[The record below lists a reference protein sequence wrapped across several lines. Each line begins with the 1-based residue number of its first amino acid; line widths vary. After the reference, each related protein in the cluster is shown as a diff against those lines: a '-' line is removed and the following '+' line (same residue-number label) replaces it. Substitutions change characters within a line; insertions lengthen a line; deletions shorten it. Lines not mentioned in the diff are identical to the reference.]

1 MTPSIGWAVR
11 LGQRLGRW
19 VAVAAAGLLAI
30 AMIRRDAARDARRDA
45 DLKAGGGGRTA
56 ARRRNHDAAEKRQ
69 AVDRLGD
76 AAVRER
82 LRDWSRDDR
91 GDR

>member
-1 MTPSIGWAVR
+1 MTPSIGWAVGLGHR
-11 LGQRLGRW
+11 LGHRLGRW

-45 DLKAGGGGRTA
+45 DLKAA
-56 ARRRNHDAAEKRQ
+56 NRRGETNHDAAEKRQ

-82 LRDWSRDDR
+82 LRDWSRDAGGNR
-91 GDR
+91 

>member
-45 DLKAGGGGRTA
+45 DLKAA
-56 ARRRNHDAAEKRQ
+56 DRREETNHDAAEKRQ